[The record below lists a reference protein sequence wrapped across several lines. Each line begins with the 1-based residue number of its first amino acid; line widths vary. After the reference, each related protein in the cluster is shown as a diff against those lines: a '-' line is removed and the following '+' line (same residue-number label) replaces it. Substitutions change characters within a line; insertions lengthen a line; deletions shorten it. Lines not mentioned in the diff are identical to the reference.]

1 MGRSGGRSDT
11 RESPPRAL
19 AETALSR
26 GDPGVRTRDRS
37 PSFPTSRGTRRAGR
51 GRERQV
57 LAERP
62 FAGACASLAS
72 PEPRLLSPPS
82 FRSASRPTL
91 ERGLPQSSLS
101 WSLFSSR
108 LSLWTPCSATALHG
122 TRHAV
127 TAHEH
132 LLTERRAA
140 RVPDALM
147 HS

>member
-1 MGRSGGRSDT
+1 MGRSGHLLTGQAPERGWGGAEGALTPGKVHRVCSLRSD
-11 RESPPRAL
+11 
-19 AETALSR
+19 TALSR
-26 GDPGVRTRDRS
+26 GDPGVRTRDSS
-37 PSFPTSRGTRRAGR
+37 PGFPTSTGTRRAGR

-82 FRSASRPTL
+82 FRSSSRPTL

-108 LSLWTPCSATALHG
+108 LSLWTP
-122 TRHAV
+122 
-127 TAHEH
+127 
-132 LLTERRAA
+132 
-140 RVPDALM
+140 
-147 HS
+147 